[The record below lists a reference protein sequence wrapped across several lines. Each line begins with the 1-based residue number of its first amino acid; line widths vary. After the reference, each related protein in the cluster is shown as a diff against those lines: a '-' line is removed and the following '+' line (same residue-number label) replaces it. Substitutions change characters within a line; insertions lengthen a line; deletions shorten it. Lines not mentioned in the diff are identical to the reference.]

1 MTTPGGSA
9 PDGAYV
15 VGGRYGQDVTEASA
29 KAIMT
34 GKTKTAFSNAQDQ
47 HKINVGNPLTSLF
60 GSVSTLFGKVEENND
75 LIQVQGQQLEDL
87 TTFVGTGTTTPA
99 WATTGGRDL
108 VTFPDTMMQPVLTS
122 VDTSSSTVANHTHSI
137 PSSGSTTGSN
147 GGHSHSVN
155 STFTMK
161 PPAFKPGSGVADF
174 AFLRG
179 GRDTPTPLEA
189 IRIITGNDDGLL
201 GISAWYLGIYVL
213 RVSDNVMVK
222 LWQSPNLVNVLTNQ
236 RQRYHIATG
245 MTQEAQNDQL
255 LAIASLQIASGIGQ
269 SPRSIG
275 CIFQTG
281 ISEQTGTIPPARHA
295 YITGQSTLPAGVGIN
310 SGFFNWDKTK
320 LMWGALGESAT

>member
-1 MTTPGGSA
+1 MTAALKGDVATPGAGSI
-9 PDGAYV
+9 GNSWGNV
-15 VGGRYGQDVTEASA
+15 FNFGGLLKGVSQ
-29 KAIMT
+29 KA
-34 GKTKTAFSNAQDQ
+34 D
-47 HKINVGNPLTSLF
+47 
-60 GSVSTLFGKVEENND
+60 ENNE
-75 LIQVQGQQLEDL
+75 LIQVQGQQLADL
-87 TTFVGTGTTTPA
+87 ADFVGTGTTTPS

-108 VTFPDTMMQPVLTS
+108 VTFPDTMMQPVLSS
-122 VDTSSSTVANHTHSI
+122 VDTSSSSVANHTHSI
-137 PSSGSTTGSN
+137 PSSGSNTGSN
-147 GGHSHSVN
+147 GGHNHNVN

-161 PPAFKPGSGVADF
+161 APAFKPVSGVADF

-201 GISAWYLGIYVL
+201 GINAWYLGIYVL

-255 LAIASLQIASGIGQ
+255 LAIASLQIAPGLGQ

-295 YITGQSTLPAGVGIN
+295 YITGQTTLPAGVGIN

-320 LMWGALGESAT
+320 LMWGAVGESAT